1 MPTWISGL
9 IGALIEPTLW
19 LLLPM
24 LLFQL
29 LGDRFE
35 RNPSRPVKSEPPQH

>member
-1 MPTWISGL
+1 MPTWIRAFVS
-9 IGALIEPTLW
+9 ALIEPTLW

-29 LGDRFE
+29 LGDRYE
-35 RNPSRPVKSEPPQH
+35 RNPSRPVKSEPPRR